1 VNGGAVFCDPS
12 QQAAEALRAQIG
24 GNGALFPSLDLM
36 HRHVQ
41 ADADVDTVVLG
52 PNVPEVDAFAFADYM
67 RVDRPTLGVI
77 LVRSQITTPLM
88 QEALRA
94 GVREVVDE
102 RDTLG
107 LASAIKRSTQ
117 LTAALR
123 ESSPPPAA
131 PLPPELV
138 PADRRSGRV
147 VTVFSAKG
155 GCGKTTLATN
165 LATALADRGNREVC
179 LVDLDLAF
187 GDVAI
192 AMQLFPAR
200 TIADAVPMATTLD
213 PGAVSAM
220 LTLHSPGLRALVAPT
235 DPSLSETIPASLVSE
250 LLEIL
255 RYEFDYVVIDTPPA
269 FDDQVLAALD
279 VSDVIALIVT
289 PDVPAL
295 KNLKITLETLIELS
309 YPRAKYRLVLNRA
322 DAKVGISHS
331 EVEATAQMT
340 LSCQI
345 PSSRDVPA
353 SINRGV
359 PIVQDDPKHPV
370 SQAIRAFG
378 EREVAPQA
386 VPRGERQD
394 RRGLLKK
401 RRPRR

>member
-1 VNGGAVFCDPS
+1 VTSGPIFCDPS
-12 QQAAEALRAQIG
+12 QQVAEALRAQIG
-24 GNGALFPSLDLM
+24 GSSPVFTTLDQLN
-36 HRHVQ
+36 HHLQVSI
-41 ADADVDTVVLG
+41 DSDTIVLG
-52 PNVPEVDAFAFADYM
+52 TNVAEADAFAISDYL
-67 RVDRPTLGVI
+67 RVERPHLGVI
-77 LVRSQITTPLM
+77 LVRAQITIPLI

-94 GVREVVDE
+94 GIREVVDE

-107 LASAIKRSTQ
+107 LAAAIKRSAS

-123 ESSPPPAA
+123 ESAPPP
-131 PLPPELV
+131 PVQLPPELE
-138 PADRRSGRV
+138 PTGRQSGRV

-165 LATALADRGNREVC
+165 LATSLADRGAREVC
-179 LVDLDLAF
+179 LVDLDLTF

-200 TIADAVPMATTLD
+200 TIADAVPMAGTLD

-220 LTLHSPGLRALVAPT
+220 LTHHSPGLRALVAPT
-235 DPSLSETIPASLVSE
+235 DPSLAETIPATLVTE

-309 YPRAKYRLVLNRA
+309 YPRSKYRLVLNRA
-322 DAKVGISHS
+322 DAKVGITHS
-331 EVEATAQMT
+331 EVEATAQMA

-370 SQAIRAFG
+370 SLAIRAFG
-378 EREVAPQA
+378 EREVAPQPA
-386 VPRGERQD
+386 ARGERSD
-394 RRGLLKK
+394 RRGLMKK